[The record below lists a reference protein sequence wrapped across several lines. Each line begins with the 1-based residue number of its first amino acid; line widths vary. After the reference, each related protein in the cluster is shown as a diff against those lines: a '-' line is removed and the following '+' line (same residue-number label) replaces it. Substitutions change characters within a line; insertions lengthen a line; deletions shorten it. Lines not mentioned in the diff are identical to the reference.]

1 MDVPGDMDIGVAA
14 GPVSL
19 AAAGEPSVLSIW
31 LCLIIQPDLKPLDVA
46 VPVAERHQKP
56 RMAENVPISPVNIEA
71 RDTLQ
76 IVKVGK
82 DARQKTPGGAGHG
95 QSAVH
100 VLLNTLLTQSPSQKI
115 GFVLGGELQ
124 VHEHIIVD
132 IVPDGQGAGLPFR
145 RFL

>member
-1 MDVPGDMDIGVAA
+1 
-14 GPVSL
+14 
-19 AAAGEPSVLSIW
+19 
-31 LCLIIQPDLKPLDVA
+31 
-46 VPVAERHQKP
+46 
-56 RMAENVPISPVNIEA
+56 MAENVPISPVNIEA

-82 DARQKTPGGAGHG
+82 DARQKTPGGVGHG

-100 VLLNTLLTQSPSQKI
+100 VLLNTLLAQSTGQKV
-115 GFVLGGELQ
+115 GSVLGRELQ

>member
-1 MDVPGDMDIGVAA
+1 MAEDVPV
-14 GPVSL
+14 
-19 AAAGEPSVLSIW
+19 
-31 LCLIIQPDLKPLDVA
+31 
-46 VPVAERHQKP
+46 
-56 RMAENVPISPVNIEA
+56 SPVNIEA
-71 RDTLQ
+71 RDALQ